1 MMNHMASI
9 SSGRKEGS
17 FWKVI
22 SLSGSLGMAAILL
35 TAVLLS
41 LGLSGLAGAAGD
53 PTAGP
58 YIAVDGCSVEEDG
71 SGSHATIQAAV
82 SDVACDLVMVGAGT
96 FTETVTVGR
105 SVSVEGQ
112 GAELT
117 VVDGDASGSVFVI
130 ESGTEVTL
138 TGLTIQNGSANG
150 GGGIDNSGALRLVN
164 STVTSNTATW
174 SGGGICNCSGILTMT
189 GSTVSD
195 NTAGWGGGGIYDLGR
210 FTIADSVIMG
220 NSAADW
226 GGGGMFVGGG
236 YQTEIV
242 TNSVFKGNSALYGGG
257 IDNQG
262 GILDISHSTFSDNTA
277 TAGGA
282 LSNQYNGYLTVR
294 YSTINSNTASVFSGG
309 GIYSGDWLTVT
320 HSTVSGNMAQSNG
333 GGLYVSRGFTLTHST
348 VSDNS
353 AGGEGGGIY
362 GTPQS
367 GYMANSIVAN
377 NTGGGDCSGDIVSE
391 GHNLDSDA
399 TCGLDG
405 PGDIPASYP
414 KLGPLQDNGGP
425 TWSHDLL
432 ADSPA
437 LDAGSCPG
445 ETVDQRGFFRPFD
458 LHPVTN
464 AADGCDI
471 GAVEY
476 QPVPVIGLAAHNN
489 GPTLLHAPT
498 TFHVS
503 LIAGEFSTYTW
514 DFGDGQYG
522 AGIEATHT
530 YTAAGLYTAT
540 VTASNVE
547 GSVLASTAVEVI
559 VPDPVVYLP
568 LALKSGE

>member
-9 SSGRKEGS
+9 SSGNKEA
-17 FWKVI
+17 WYRKVI
-22 SLSGSLGMAAILL
+22 SLSGSLGLAAILL
-35 TAVLLS
+35 AAVLLS
-41 LGLSGLAGAAGD
+41 LGLSGLVGAAGD
-53 PTAGP
+53 PIAGP
-58 YIAVDGCSVEEDG
+58 HIAVDSCSVEEDG

-82 SDVACDLVMVGAGT
+82 SDAACDMVMVGAGT
-96 FTETVTVGR
+96 FSETVTIGR
-105 SVSVEGQ
+105 SVVVEGQ
-112 GAELT
+112 GAGLS
-117 VVDGDASGSVFVI
+117 VVDGNASGSVFVI
-130 ESGTEVTL
+130 EDGWEVTIS
-138 TGLTIQNGSANG
+138 GLTIQNGSANG
-150 GGGIDNSGALRLVN
+150 GGGIDNGGSLRLVN

-242 TNSVFKGNSALYGGG
+242 TNSVFKSNSAMWGGG
-257 IDNQG
+257 IDLEG
-262 GILDISHSTFSDNTA
+262 GILDVSHSTFSDNTA
-277 TAGGA
+277 IAGGA
-282 LSNQYNGYLTVR
+282 LSNQYNGRLTVR
-294 YSTINSNTASVFSGG
+294 HSTINSNTASVGG
-309 GIYSGDWLTVT
+309 GIDSNDWLTVT

-391 GHNLDSDA
+391 GHNLDSDS

-405 PGDIPASYP
+405 PGDISASYP

-432 ADSPA
+432 AGSPA

-458 LHPVTN
+458 LHLVAN

-471 GAVEY
+471 GALEHQASPIV
-476 QPVPVIGLAAHNN
+476 GLAAHNN

-498 TFHVS
+498 TFNVS
-503 LIAGEFSTYTW
+503 LTAGEFSTYTW
-514 DFGDGQYG
+514 DFGDGEQG
-522 AGIEATHT
+522 VGIEATHT
-530 YTAAGLYTAT
+530 YTMAGLYTAT
-540 VTASNVE
+540 VTASNDE
-547 GSVLASTAVEVI
+547 GSALASTAVEVI